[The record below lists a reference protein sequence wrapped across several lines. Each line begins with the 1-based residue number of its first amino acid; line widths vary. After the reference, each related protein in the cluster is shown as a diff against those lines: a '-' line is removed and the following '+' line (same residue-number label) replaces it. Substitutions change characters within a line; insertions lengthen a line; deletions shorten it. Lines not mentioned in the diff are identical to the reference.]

1 MVSAKV
7 ETTAYALL
15 TYTLLGGVAAALP
28 VVEWLS
34 QQQNEPGAFSFT
46 QASRAGPEEG
56 SGLGKVTVVVARGS

>member
-34 QQQNEPGAFSFT
+34 QQQNEPGAFFT